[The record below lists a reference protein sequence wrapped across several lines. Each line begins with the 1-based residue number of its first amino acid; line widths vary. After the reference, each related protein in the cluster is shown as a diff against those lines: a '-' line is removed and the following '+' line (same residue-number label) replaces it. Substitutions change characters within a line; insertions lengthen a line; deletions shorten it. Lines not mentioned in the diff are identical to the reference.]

1 MKTLSQAAISCIKVK
16 YAFDY
21 AEKCGVSVK
30 GLFSPYAQYGS
41 IYARLNAIK
50 FAISRKDEAY
60 SRLKNNY
67 LLNHLAPVLR
77 DAKKDTLIVDGKTT
91 SVPQFVSVL
100 NGISESKMSSD
111 MFIESW
117 NDLLNDQDE
126 NIRTFARDLIIY
138 ALVSSG
144 DYKGFN
150 KLAKYIP
157 FEWMIE
163 THGDL

>member
-1 MKTLSQAAISCIKVK
+1 
-16 YAFDY
+16 
-21 AEKCGVSVK
+21 
-30 GLFSPYAQYGS
+30 
-41 IYARLNAIK
+41 
-50 FAISRKDEAY
+50 
-60 SRLKNNY
+60 
-67 LLNHLAPVLR
+67 
-77 DAKKDTLIVDGKTT
+77 
-91 SVPQFVSVL
+91 VPQFVSVL

-163 THGDL
+163 AHGDL